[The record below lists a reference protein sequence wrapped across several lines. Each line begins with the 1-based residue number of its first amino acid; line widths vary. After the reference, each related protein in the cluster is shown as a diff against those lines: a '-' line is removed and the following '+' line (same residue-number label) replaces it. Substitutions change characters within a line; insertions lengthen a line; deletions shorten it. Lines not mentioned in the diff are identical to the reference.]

1 MNYLGYLEYN
11 PPGSM
16 AQDET
21 RSRELLELA
30 LQEMWRGEI
39 DSAIA
44 LYDRAREQAESDDL
58 LELIAIRKAEA
69 LIAAER
75 ETDEEVGLLAR
86 IVMRRRS
93 PRHVYLAAY
102 ALLRRFSERSERQRA
117 LFYGQIARDAAVS
130 LGEAIPQANVL
141 NGIGITS
148 TADSR
153 FDEAIV
159 AFEEGLGALS
169 ALDEDDYVRSLR
181 SALLGN
187 LGGAKVL
194 AGNLEEGIVLLE
206 RALETLEDDFG
217 RAEAYLDLAYASLQ
231 LGHNERAQRF
241 GTSALKL
248 ACIDRQVR
256 SANHVLA
263 ETAFRD
269 GRHEEA
275 ERHLDVV
282 AGFYPDFPKVKEW
295 LMAIDLCSVVN
306 WKV

>member
-1 MNYLGYLEYN
+1 
-11 PPGSM
+11 M
-16 AQDET
+16 AQDEK

-39 DSAIA
+39 DSAIE
-44 LYDRAREQAESDDL
+44 LYDRAREQAKSDEL
-58 LELIAIRKAEA
+58 LELIAIRRAEA

-75 ETDEEVGLLAR
+75 ESDEEVGLLAR

-102 ALLRRFSERSERQRA
+102 ALLRRFSERNDRQRA
-117 LFYGQIARDAAVS
+117 LFYGQIARDAAGS
-130 LGEAIPQANVL
+130 LGEPIPQANVL
-141 NGIGITS
+141 NGVGITL

-159 AFEEGLGALS
+159 AFEEGVCVLS
-169 ALDEDDYVRSLR
+169 ALDEDDYIRSLR

-194 AGNLEEGIVLLE
+194 AGNLEEGVVLLE

-231 LGHNERAQRF
+231 LG
-241 GTSALKL
+241 
-248 ACIDRQVR
+248 
-256 SANHVLA
+256 
-263 ETAFRD
+263 
-269 GRHEEA
+269 
-275 ERHLDVV
+275 
-282 AGFYPDFPKVKEW
+282 
-295 LMAIDLCSVVN
+295 
-306 WKV
+306 